1 MAHHFLDE
9 LNPEQRK
16 AAQHIQGP
24 LLILAGAGS
33 GKTKTITYRIAYLL
47 TQGIHARQIMA
58 VTFTNKA
65 ADEMKERLKNLLQ
78 DQSRMLTMG
87 TFHSICVKILRK
99 NGEAIGLDPQFT
111 IFDDSDQMTVIKQI
125 LRDSNMDESRCPP
138 RALLSAISSAKNK
151 MINLSREKPLG
162 YFEEVAGRIYSEYN
176 ERLKRLHALD
186 FDDLLLETIRLFK
199 EAPEVKKHYEEKFEH
214 VLVDEYQDVNLCQYK
229 LIKLLSER
237 HRNLCVVGDD
247 DQSIYSFRGGDV
259 GLILRFEKDFPD
271 STVIRLEQN
280 YRSSTTII
288 TAANGVVALNRNRKP
303 KKLWTENPEGEKII
317 VFEALNER
325 EEARFVIEE
334 ILKEV
339 KLKERPLKEFAVLY
353 RTNAQSRAIEEAL
366 LQHGLPYHLVGGIRF
381 YDRKEI
387 KDLLAY
393 LKVLVNPYDSISLR
407 RIINVPPRG
416 IGSVTL
422 KRLEDFAFE
431 KQENLLYSLLN
442 LDEIPEL
449 KGKIKDGLTQF
460 SKLLAELIEEKKKTG
475 LTRLMGLILEES
487 GYARHLDLEQDA
499 ESQSRLEN
507 CRELLTV
514 AHEFEKNAEEPTPE
528 AFLSHVSLLSD
539 LDSMDR
545 EHDSITL
552 MTLHAAK
559 GLEFPIVFMIGM
571 EEGIFP
577 HSRSLMSEEQ
587 IEEERRLCYVGITRA
602 MKKLYLIRAYERT
615 LYGMSNFGEPSRFLS
630 EIPENCFTF
639 KTQRGRAGRVS
650 WEETGAGLGLR
661 TGDRLFHEKWGK
673 GVIVQ
678 KRNGEVTIAFESGLK
693 NLSLADAV
701 SLKA

>member
-1 MAHHFLDE
+1 MALNFLDE

-16 AAQHIQGP
+16 AAEHIHGP

-47 TQGIHARQIMA
+47 TQGIHASQIMA

-78 DQSRMLTMG
+78 EQARMLTMG

-99 NGEAIGLDPQFT
+99 NGEAIKLDPQFT
-111 IFDDSDQMTVIKQI
+111 IFDDSDQITLIKQI
-125 LRDSNMDESRCPP
+125 LRDSNLDESRCHP

-151 MINLSREKPLG
+151 MINLARERPLG
-162 YFEEVAGRIYSEYN
+162 YFEEIAGRIFSQYN
-176 ERLKRLHALD
+176 ERLAHLHALD

-199 EAPEVKKHYEEKFEH
+199 EAPDVRKQYEEKFQH

-229 LIKLLSER
+229 LVKLLTEH

-259 GLILRFEKDFPD
+259 GLILRFEKDFPNAK
-271 STVIRLEQN
+271 VIRLEQN
-280 YRSSTTII
+280 YRSSTTILD
-288 TAANGVVALNRNRKP
+288 AANGVVSLNRNRKP
-303 KKLWTENPEGEKII
+303 KKLWTENSEGEKIVI
-317 VFEALNER
+317 FEALNER

-334 ILKEV
+334 ILKEAR
-339 KLKERPLKEFAVLY
+339 LHERPLKEFAVLY
-353 RTNAQSRAIEEAL
+353 RTNAQSRAMEEVL
-366 LQHGLPYHLVGGIRF
+366 LQHGTPYHLVGGIRF
-381 YDRKEI
+381 YERKEI

-407 RIINVPPRG
+407 RIINAPPRG
-416 IGSVTL
+416 IGTVTL
-422 KRLEDFAFE
+422 KKLEDFAFE
-431 KQENLLYSLLN
+431 RHENLVYSLQN

-449 KGKIKDGLTQF
+449 KGKIKEKLSQF
-460 SKLLAELIEEKKKTG
+460 ARLLAELLEEKKKSS
-475 LTRLMGLILEES
+475 LTRLMSLILENS
-487 GYARHLDLEQDA
+487 GYAQALDLEDDA

-507 CRELLTV
+507 CQELLTV
-514 AHEFEKNAEEPTPE
+514 AQQFEKNAEEPTAE
-528 AFLSHVSLLSD
+528 TFLSHVSLLSD
-539 LDSMDR
+539 LDNLDR
-545 EHDSITL
+545 EHDSVTL

-559 GLEFPIVFMIGM
+559 GLEFPVVFMLGM

-577 HSRSLMSEEQ
+577 HNRSLTDEEQ

-602 MKKLYLIRAYERT
+602 MEKLYLVRAYERT

-630 EIPENCFTF
+630 EIPEECYLF
-639 KTQRGRAGRVS
+639 KSQRGKAGRTS
-650 WEETGAGLGLR
+650 WEEAGAGLGLR

-673 GVIVQ
+673 GVVVQ

-693 NLSLADAV
+693 HLSLLDAV
-701 SLKA
+701 SLRA